1 MITLIK
7 TTTTMKHISII
18 IACFA
23 TLALTAC
30 SAMSSAASSN
40 TVASATGQAC
50 GTAVQGLYSSYKN
63 TGTIDLTNTN
73 NLNNALA
80 LATAY
85 TNLKQNKDNSN
96 YRKAFTSGL
105 IASSAGLITQATASG
120 FVDKLLASSGLSNIN
135 TQNITQTAATV
146 AAIVTLLNA
155 LK

>member
-1 MITLIK
+1 MITSIK
-7 TTTTMKHISII
+7 TTTTMKHFSII

-23 TLALTAC
+23 TMALTAC

-50 GTAVQGLYSSYKN
+50 GTAVQGLYKN

-73 NLNNALA
+73 TLNNALA